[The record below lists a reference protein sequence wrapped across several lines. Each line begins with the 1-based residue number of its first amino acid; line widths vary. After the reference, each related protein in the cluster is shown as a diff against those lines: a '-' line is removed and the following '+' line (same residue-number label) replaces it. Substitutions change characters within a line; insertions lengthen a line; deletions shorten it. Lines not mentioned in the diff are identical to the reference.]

1 MNKIRIYF
9 ILLALTAVA
18 CNKDEL
24 ITTDVEQVPIITFDT
39 DPAVYPV
46 KVGREFTITPSY
58 QFVDRAVY
66 SWKLEETG
74 KIISTEPQLTYRF
87 DSGNEISE
95 GVNGYYIDL
104 EVTTPNGTTVETV
117 LVEVQELLPPLIS
130 FPMQTDGLEVVK
142 GRKYEFAPT
151 VQSAEN
157 STFLW
162 TLRRPGAAEAEP
174 VGDEAVYE
182 FCEEIAGTYEVS
194 LRTENED
201 GSDEMTIE
209 VEVVDALAVS
219 VTAVPIGRKYDG
231 LTRTVS
237 LDRTITLRPFIWNGT
252 NPKFSWTID
261 GQEVGTEL
269 SYTYTPTETGIKKI
283 VFTVTDTTDEPEMT
297 LSKCI
302 TRTNETRATLEFT
315 VECHSEEESH
325 RRPASGASSA
335 TWDRV
340 YEYTPAPGQF
350 INELVSGG
358 FTGTETSPE
367 AAVAYAE
374 ERMKKNT
381 WVSLGGWGGYIVVG
395 FDHSID
401 NSSSGYK
408 GGYNFSITGNAFKG
422 SSEPGIV
429 YVMQDTN
436 GNTLPDDEWYELKG
450 SEYGKEETVQDYA
463 VTYYRPTYSGADVQW
478 KDNQGVKGKIDYL
491 KQYHDQ
497 PSPEAAVAYA
507 EERMKKNTW
516 VSLGGWGGYIV
527 VGFDHSIDNSSS
539 GYKGGYNFS
548 ITGNAF
554 KGSSEPGIV
563 YVMQDTNGN
572 TLPDDEWYELK
583 GSEYG
588 KEETVQDYAVTYYRP
603 TYSGADVQWKD
614 NQGVKGKIDYL
625 KQYHDQPSYY
635 PAWIGT
641 DSYTLYGPCLKS
653 RTYDQSG
660 NGSYWVNGE
669 YDWGYAD
676 NFGNDRLSED
686 DNAAAGAMKVYFKI
700 SNAVDKNGQPAN
712 LKYIDFI
719 RVQTGVNAK
728 AGWLGENSTEVFGFT
743 DENINQGK

>member
-1 MNKIRIYF
+1 MDGVLVNNTRAHVRAFEIFCKRYGVEDWQHKLQTAFGMGNDDIMRLILPEEIIREKGMKALGEEKEAIYREVYAPEIRPVRGLVELLEELRRRGIRCAVGSSGCRENVDF
-9 ILLALTAVA
+9 VLGNCGIADYFSCIVSGDRVTRCKPDPEIYLLAAEGLDLSPADCLVFEDA
-18 CNKDEL
+18 R
-24 ITTDVEQVPIITFDT
+24 
-39 DPAVYPV
+39 AVYPV

-157 STFLW
+157 SNFLW

-182 FCEEIAGTYEVS
+182 FCEEVAGTYEVT

-219 VTAVPIGRKYDG
+219 ATAVPIGRKYDG

-237 LDRTITLRPFIWNGT
+237 LDRTITLRPSIWNGT

-261 GQEVGTEL
+261 GQEVGIEL

-283 VFTVTDTTDEPEMT
+283 VFTVTDTTDEPEVT

-315 VECHSEEESH
+315 VECHGEEESH

-358 FTGTETSPE
+358 FTGTETTPE

-374 ERMKKNT
+374 ERMRKNT

-450 SEYGKEETVQDYA
+450 SE
-463 VTYYRPTYSGADVQW
+463 
-478 KDNQGVKGKIDYL
+478 
-491 KQYHDQ
+491 
-497 PSPEAAVAYA
+497 
-507 EERMKKNTW
+507 
-516 VSLGGWGGYIV
+516 
-527 VGFDHSIDNSSS
+527 F
-539 GYKGGYNFS
+539 
-548 ITGNAF
+548 
-554 KGSSEPGIV
+554 
-563 YVMQDTNGN
+563 
-572 TLPDDEWYELK
+572 
-583 GSEYG
+583 G